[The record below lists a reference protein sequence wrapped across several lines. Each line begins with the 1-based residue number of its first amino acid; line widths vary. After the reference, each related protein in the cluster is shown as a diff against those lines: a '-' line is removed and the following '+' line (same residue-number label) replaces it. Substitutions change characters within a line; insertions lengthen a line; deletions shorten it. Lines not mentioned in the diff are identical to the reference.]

1 MKAIIIAAG
10 RAPRLLPLTKDN
22 PQCLLKIK
30 DKTILEKQVESLN
43 KSGIRDIVVVVGY
56 YADKIEGLCKK
67 LRIKT
72 VLNPFYN
79 VSGMAMT
86 LWTAK
91 EELKEGFIFL
101 YSDILFEEK
110 VVKELV
116 KNKGDVCLVIK
127 RDGLREEAEKVV
139 EKNGFIERITKAEA
153 EGENGEFIGLAKFS
167 KNGAE
172 RLIQELNKIAK
183 VNINAP
189 FIEIME
195 NIIKSGEKVSA
206 YDIKDSKFIDIDF
219 PEDLEKAKN
228 F

>member
-30 DKTILEKQVESLN
+30 DKTILEKQIEILD
-43 KSGIRDIVVVVGY
+43 KAGIKDIVVVVGY
-56 YADKIEGLCKK
+56 FADKVEKFCKK
-67 LRIKT
+67 LGIKT

-91 EELKEGFIFL
+91 EELKNGFIFL
-101 YSDILFEEK
+101 YSDILFGSEI
-110 VVKELV
+110 VKGLTE
-116 KNKGDVCLVIK
+116 NKGNVCLAIK
-127 RDGLREEAEKVV
+127 RDGLREEAEKVI
-139 EKNGFIERITKAEA
+139 EKNGIIEKITKAEI

-167 KNGAE
+167 KKGAE
-172 RLIQELNKIAK
+172 KLIWELNEIAK

-189 FIEIME
+189 FIEVME
-195 NIIKSGEKVSA
+195 NIIKSGERVSA

-219 PEDLEKAKN
+219 PEELEKAKN